1 MSCSQHVGSG
11 DMTSFPP
18 NSETDHLYVTS
29 PSTPPLR
36 HEAGHLHTAGTMAFM
51 LKADFDMQ
59 VENTRRVYPAQEN
72 SILTDHVQ
80 DGLFQIQ
87 R

>member
-1 MSCSQHVGSG
+1 MSCCQHVGSG

-36 HEAGHLHTAGTMAFM
+36 HEACHLYTEPEAFM
-51 LKADFDMQ
+51 LKANFDMQ
-59 VENTRRVYPAQEN
+59 VGNRRRTMP
-72 SILTDHVQ
+72 SSGKRHSD
-80 DGLFQIQ
+80 
-87 R
+87 

>member
-1 MSCSQHVGSG
+1 MSCYQHVGSG

-36 HEAGHLHTAGTMAFM
+36 HEARDLYTESEAFM
-51 LKADFDMQ
+51 SKAKIDMQ
-59 VENTRRVYPAQEN
+59 VGNTRRAMPSSGKQH
-72 SILTDHVQ
+72 SD
-80 DGLFQIQ
+80 
-87 R
+87 